1 MTAKKSKLT
10 KTKSVGNLL
19 SAPKQPKKD
28 RPNLGPTFGVKTH
41 QLPQH
46 APRKV

>member
-1 MTAKKSKLT
+1 MKVKKTQPT
-10 KTKSVGNLL
+10 KKKSVGNLL
-19 SAPKQPKKD
+19 SAPKKPKVDK
-28 RPNLGPTFGVKTH
+28 PNLGPNWGVKTH

>member
-1 MTAKKSKLT
+1 MPVKTVKPKS
-10 KTKSVGNLL
+10 KSVGNLL

-28 RPNLGPTFGVKTH
+28 KPNLGLNWGVKTH

-46 APRKV
+46 APKKN